1 MGVNGVVPAAA
12 GDAEALIAL
21 WKACGLTRPW
31 NDPAADCARAIA
43 GPTSA
48 ILLRREAGAISA
60 SVMVGE
66 DGHRGWIYYLA
77 VAPQW
82 RRRGLG
88 RAMVDAAEVWLR
100 ARGVPKL
107 QLMVRNDNHEALAF
121 YAALGLARQEVAT
134 LGRFLRE
141 D

>member
-1 MGVNGVVPAAA
+1 M
-12 GDAEALIAL
+12 
-21 WKACGLTRPW
+21 
-31 NDPAADCARAIA
+31 
-43 GPTSA
+43 
-48 ILLRREAGAISA
+48 
-60 SVMVGE
+60 M
-66 DGHRGWIYYLA
+66 
-77 VAPQW
+77 
-82 RRRGLG
+82 
-88 RAMVDAAEVWLR
+88 DAAEVWLR